1 MDFFEHQAQAKAASQ
16 RLLLLF
22 LLICFVFVILVNGLL
37 FIVYESNHAGHFYM
51 SGKITLE
58 NFVNWQLSWAGFVTS
73 LVSVFII
80 SIGCISRWFELR
92 KGGNGLAI
100 KIGARSLGFASK
112 DEKEQKLINVV
123 EEMAIA
129 SGIMTPS
136 IYVLD
141 NESAINAFVAGYTI
155 EDTALVV
162 TRGLINSMNRE
173 ELQAVV
179 GHEFSHILH
188 GDNQVNIRLL
198 VLIAGF
204 VWVSEIGR
212 FMMTDRHR
220 RHKGYPTNNRLFSTE
235 RHEPIPKF
243 DSLSGISRKHRET
256 IVPVVLIAIPIFIL
270 GYVGSLFGS
279 LIRTAISRKREY
291 LADASSVQFTRNP
304 QALASALNVIFENS
318 HQGQL
323 RNSRADEISHMCIS
337 GTKKYTWFATHPP
350 LEKRINAIDDTFL
363 KRIKVRKRK
372 EEREVIKK
380 QSEPQFSQVIQ
391 GVSGFQQVAT
401 ENLSEVVGEFNPENL
416 AYAMSLHNEMP
427 PEFRNALYDPHK
439 TQITLL
445 FLLLENDAAIKKA
458 QLAFILKYF
467 PQSKDLLTNLL
478 LISQGTPKRLALPLV
493 ELMLPVL
500 KTLAD
505 DEKKKLL
512 AVVLKLAKWDGK
524 LTLFEISLYTLL
536 KQSFE
541 GDSFKRSAHSI
552 KKMQLV
558 AHELNIVVCSLIH
571 HSGGD
576 ESEKQALQ
584 GRMLDVLGLKPAAW
598 LEKDQIKAKDLYTTL
613 KKLKSLAPMLKRSLM
628 DVCGDIVLHDGIVHH
643 GEYET
648 LRLMSLVMA
657 CPMPLLP
664 KAV

>member
-22 LLICFVFVILVNGLL
+22 LVVCFVFVLLVNGFL
-37 FIVYESNHAGHFYM
+37 FVIYESNQNGHNYL
-51 SGKITLE
+51 SGNITFA
-58 NFVNWQLSWAGFVTS
+58 NFVNWQLSWTGLVTS
-73 LVSVFII
+73 LVSVSII

-129 SGIMTPS
+129 SGILTPS

-141 NESAINAFVAGYTI
+141 NESSINAFVSGYTI

-162 TRGLINSMNRE
+162 TRGLINSMNRD

-212 FMMTDRHR
+212 FMMTDRHQ
-220 RHKGYPTNNRLFSTE
+220 RHRSYPTDNRIFSTE
-235 RHEPIPKF
+235 RREPVPKF
-243 DSLSGISRKHRET
+243 DSLAGINRKHRET

-304 QALASALNVIFENS
+304 QALASALNVIYENS

-323 RNSRADEISHMCIS
+323 KNSRADEISHMCIS
-337 GTKKYTWFATHPP
+337 ASKKYTWFATHPA

-363 KRIKVRKRK
+363 KRIEVRKRK
-372 EEREVIKK
+372 EERETTKK
-380 QSEPQFSQVIQ
+380 QSEPQYTQVIEGVSTFQ
-391 GVSGFQQVAT
+391 GVVSD
-401 ENLSEVVGEFNPENL
+401 NLSEVVGEFNPENL
-416 AYAMSLHNEMP
+416 AYAMALHDEMP
-427 PEFRNALYDPHK
+427 REFRNALYDPHQ
-439 TQITLL
+439 TQITLF
-445 FLLLENDAAIKKA
+445 FLLLERDATIKKA
-458 QLAFILKYF
+458 QLAFILKHF
-467 PQSKDLLTNLL
+467 PESKDLLKNLL
-478 LISQGTPKRLALPLV
+478 LITQGTPKRLALPLV

-500 KTLAD
+500 KTLKD

-512 AVVLKLAKWDGK
+512 AVVLTLAKWDGK

-536 KQSFE
+536 KQSIEGASFE
-541 GDSFKRSAHSI
+541 GSSHSI
-552 KKMQLV
+552 KKMQV
-558 AHELNIVVCSLIH
+558 MAHELNIVVCSLIH
-571 HSGGD
+571 NSGGSD
-576 ESEKQALQ
+576 SEKQALQ
-584 GRMLDVLGLKPAAW
+584 IRMLDVLGVKSAAW
-598 LEKDQIKAKDLYTTL
+598 REKDQIKAKDLYTTL
-613 KKLKSLAPMLKRSLM
+613 KKLKSLSPMLKRSLM

-643 GEYET
+643 AEYET

-664 KAV
+664 KAA